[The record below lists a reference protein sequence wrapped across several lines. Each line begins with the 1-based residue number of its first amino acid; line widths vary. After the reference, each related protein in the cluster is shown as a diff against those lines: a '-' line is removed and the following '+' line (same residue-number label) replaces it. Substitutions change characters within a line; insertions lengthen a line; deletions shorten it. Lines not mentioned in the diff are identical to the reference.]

1 MKPIAWWSFLSYP
14 GQSWLTVAGQ
24 VGHILLGTRALRLA
38 GRRNGYTVTL
48 RTQHQQ
54 GSIYVLLLF
63 SCFIMSHSFVTPWT
77 IACHVPLLMNTC
89 TDRDKHTSG
98 KMPQAA
104 VSNQRRSPFLLQC
117 PQGTFYQQH
126 LMSYWQQRKK
136 KKSSIGNESTCIA
149 GEYLKHRRSG
159 LNPWVWKF
167 AWRWKWQSSI
177 LAWKMPWTKEL
188 HGLQFMGVTES
199 DSS

>member
-1 MKPIAWWSFLSYP
+1 MSTEQYRKDKLGSSWSSPSIGFSFIWEVWMKPIAWWSFLSYP

-136 KKSSIGNESTCIA
+136 KKAQSVM
-149 GEYLKHRRSG
+149 
-159 LNPWVWKF
+159 NPP
-167 AWRWKWQSSI
+167 A
-177 LAWKMPWTKEL
+177 
-188 HGLQFMGVTES
+188 LQENT
-199 DSS
+199 